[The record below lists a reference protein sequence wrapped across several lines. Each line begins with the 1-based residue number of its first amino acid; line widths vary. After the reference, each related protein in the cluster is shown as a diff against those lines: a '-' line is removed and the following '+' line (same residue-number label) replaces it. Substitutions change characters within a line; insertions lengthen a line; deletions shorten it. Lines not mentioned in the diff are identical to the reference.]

1 MDPLLVR
8 LGRST
13 AASAVLFVA
22 LAALGML
29 YTSTGGSSRELLVND
44 TLINLLLVLGLQ
56 VFVGNTGVLSFGHIG
71 FVEIAAYATALLAIP
86 ASSKATQLP
95 DAPWGI
101 ADVELSP
108 FVATVMAVA
117 VTVAI
122 GALIG
127 VAIARASGLAP
138 TMITLAIL
146 FVTDQ
151 VVKNWP
157 DLTKGANGLKD
168 IPQLSSR
175 WWLYLAVFGGLL
187 LAHWFQETSIG
198 RFAVAT
204 REDELAAPALGMRL
218 STSRYA
224 AWLVS
229 IVLVALGGSLTA
241 QRIGN
246 VNPRQF
252 TFEIGIL
259 ILAML
264 VVGGMR
270 TVTGAVVGTIIVT
283 AGNELFRQLG
293 DPQRLDIERFPDLFL
308 GAVLLAVM
316 LLRPSGLLGD
326 HDVAGWLRQR
336 WRRLDMGTAVE
347 PVPGTRPLV
356 ADDIIVRFGGFTAL
370 AGAHLR
376 VEPGQVVGLIGPNG
390 AGKTTLFNVLT
401 GLVEETDGQVRL
413 GEQNLG
419 PLPVHAIAR
428 SGLARTFQNLRLFK
442 DLSVRE
448 NVAVAALVAR
458 RFRRDRATIGV
469 DALLADAGLTA
480 EADRRSSTLDYGNQ
494 RRLELARAAAL
505 APEFLL
511 LDEPTSGM
519 SDAESLAM
527 VAHVRSTAA
536 KLGAGVLVID
546 HDLGFISRICD
557 HVIVLAEGRVLAEG
571 TPDEIRRN
579 PHVAAAYLGSRA
591 DPGQPAT

>member
-1 MDPLLVR
+1 
-8 LGRST
+8 
-13 AASAVLFVA
+13 
-22 LAALGML
+22 
-29 YTSTGGSSRELLVND
+29 
-44 TLINLLLVLGLQ
+44 
-56 VFVGNTGVLSFGHIG
+56 
-71 FVEIAAYATALLAIP
+71 
-86 ASSKATQLP
+86 
-95 DAPWGI
+95 
-101 ADVELSP
+101 
-108 FVATVMAVA
+108 
-117 VTVAI
+117 
-122 GALIG
+122 
-127 VAIARASGLAP
+127 
-138 TMITLAIL
+138 MITLAVL

-151 VVKNWP
+151 VVKNWA

-187 LAHWFQETSIG
+187 LAHLFQETSIG

-356 ADDIIVRFGGFTAL
+356 ADDITVRFGGFTAL
-370 AGAHLR
+370 DRRPSAGRAR
-376 VEPGQVVGLIGPNG
+376 
-390 AGKTTLFNVLT
+390 AG
-401 GLVEETDGQVRL
+401 
-413 GEQNLG
+413 
-419 PLPVHAIAR
+419 
-428 SGLARTFQNLRLFK
+428 
-442 DLSVRE
+442 
-448 NVAVAALVAR
+448 R
-458 RFRRDRATIGV
+458 R
-469 DALLADAGLTA
+469 
-480 EADRRSSTLDYGNQ
+480 ADRTQ
-494 RRLELARAAAL
+494 RRR
-505 APEFLL
+505 
-511 LDEPTSGM
+511 
-519 SDAESLAM
+519 
-527 VAHVRSTAA
+527 
-536 KLGAGVLVID
+536 
-546 HDLGFISRICD
+546 
-557 HVIVLAEGRVLAEG
+557 
-571 TPDEIRRN
+571 
-579 PHVAAAYLGSRA
+579 
-591 DPGQPAT
+591 

>member
-1 MDPLLVR
+1 MDPLLIR

-22 LAALGML
+22 LAALGAL

-71 FVEIAAYATALLAIP
+71 FVQIAAYATALLAIP

-108 FVATVMAVA
+108 FVATVMAVV

-138 TMITLAIL
+138 TMITLASL

-252 TFEIGIL
+252 TFEIGI
-259 ILAML
+259 
-264 VVGGMR
+264 
-270 TVTGAVVGTIIVT
+270 
-283 AGNELFRQLG
+283 
-293 DPQRLDIERFPDLFL
+293 
-308 GAVLLAVM
+308 
-316 LLRPSGLLGD
+316 
-326 HDVAGWLRQR
+326 
-336 WRRLDMGTAVE
+336 
-347 PVPGTRPLV
+347 
-356 ADDIIVRFGGFTAL
+356 
-370 AGAHLR
+370 
-376 VEPGQVVGLIGPNG
+376 
-390 AGKTTLFNVLT
+390 
-401 GLVEETDGQVRL
+401 
-413 GEQNLG
+413 
-419 PLPVHAIAR
+419 
-428 SGLARTFQNLRLFK
+428 
-442 DLSVRE
+442 
-448 NVAVAALVAR
+448 
-458 RFRRDRATIGV
+458 
-469 DALLADAGLTA
+469 
-480 EADRRSSTLDYGNQ
+480 
-494 RRLELARAAAL
+494 
-505 APEFLL
+505 
-511 LDEPTSGM
+511 
-519 SDAESLAM
+519 
-527 VAHVRSTAA
+527 
-536 KLGAGVLVID
+536 
-546 HDLGFISRICD
+546 
-557 HVIVLAEGRVLAEG
+557 
-571 TPDEIRRN
+571 
-579 PHVAAAYLGSRA
+579 
-591 DPGQPAT
+591 